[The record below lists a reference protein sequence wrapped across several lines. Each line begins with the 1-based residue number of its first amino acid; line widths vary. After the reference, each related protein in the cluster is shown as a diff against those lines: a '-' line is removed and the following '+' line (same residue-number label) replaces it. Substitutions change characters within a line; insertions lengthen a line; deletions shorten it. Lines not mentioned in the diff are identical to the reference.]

1 MATDLDPDKLE
12 QMTQVVSL
20 EESINVADEI
30 LQGKVRGRVVVDV
43 NS

>member
-1 MATDLDPDKLE
+1 MASDLDPEKLE

-20 EESINVADEI
+20 EESINVAEQI

-43 NS
+43 NA